1 MLKFMKKYW
10 FAAFFAAMFMI
21 GEVAVDL
28 IQPAMMEKIV
38 NEGILGVNNG
48 GVSDMNLVVSTGIRM
63 ILVVICGGTSGILCG
78 VLTNWCGQNFGNEI
92 RKACFE
98 RIMHFSFEQ
107 TDRFSA
113 GSLITRITSDITQVQ
128 NLMMQFTRG
137 GIRCLMFL
145 IGGSFA
151 LLRLDMSFRS
161 VIMIAIPLILLDVA
175 FIVWKTNP
183 LFTLLQNRLDSMNSV
198 IQENVEGARVV
209 KAFVRE
215 KREEERFGK
224 ANNNLASTQLQVLIY
239 LSWMRPVMNIILN
252 IGIAAILII
261 GAGRVQAG
269 LMAPG
274 TIMAAITYISQ
285 ILNGLMMLAMIFQSV
300 SRGVASS
307 KRLKEVL
314 DTEPALKDGSKEAPE
329 EKGAISFDH
338 VSFSYPGNDTPVL
351 KDINLEIQPGEFLA
365 VIGSTGSGKSSFVQ
379 LIPRFYDVTEGSVR
393 VDGMDVRDYK
403 LNELRSRISYVL
415 QKSELFSTTIKDNI
429 AIGDPEASDEE
440 IEKAARAAQAEEFIS
455 SQKHGYDTEVAEG
468 GMSLSGGQRQ
478 RTAIARALLKKAS
491 IMIFDDSTSA
501 LDLKTEKSFREAL
514 LEEYPS
520 VTKIIIAQR
529 ISSVMYADRIA
540 VINDG
545 ELIAC
550 DSHENLMKT
559 CEIYQD
565 ICNSQMKGGEEDE

>member
-10 FAAFFAAMFMI
+10 FAALLAALFMV
-21 GEVAVDL
+21 GEVSVDL

-38 NEGILGVNNG
+38 NQGILGVNNG
-48 GVSDMNLVVSTGIRM
+48 GVRDMNLVISTGLMM
-63 ILVVICGGTSGILCG
+63 IIVVFLGGTSGILCG
-78 VLTNWCGQNFGNEI
+78 VLTNWCGQNYGNEI
-92 RKACFE
+92 RKNCFE

-151 LLRLDMSFRS
+151 LLRLDISFRS
-161 VIMIAIPLILLDVA
+161 VIMIAIPLILADVV
-175 FIVWKTNP
+175 FIIWKTNP
-183 LFTLLQNRLDSMNSV
+183 LFTVLQNRLDNMNSV

-209 KAFVRE
+209 KAFVQE
-215 KREEERFGK
+215 KREEERFSG
-224 ANNNLASTQLQVLIY
+224 ANNALAETQLNVLIY

-252 IGIAAILII
+252 IAIAGILII
-261 GAGRVQAG
+261 GAGRVRAG
-269 LMAPG
+269 MMAPG

-300 SRGVASS
+300 SRGIASS
-307 KRLKEVL
+307 RRLKEVL
-314 DTEPALKDGSKEAPE
+314 DTEPAIQDGTMEAPE
-329 EKGAISFDH
+329 EKGAVTFEH
-338 VSFSYPGNDTPVL
+338 VSFSYPGNKTPVL
-351 KDINLEIQPGEFLA
+351 KDINIDIQPGEFLA

-379 LIPRFYDVTEGSVR
+379 LIPRFYDVTEGCVR

-403 LNELRSRISYVL
+403 LEDLRKRISYVL

-429 AIGDPEASDEE
+429 AIGNPSASFEE
-440 IEKAARAAQAEEFIS
+440 IQKAAVCAQADEFIN
-455 SQKHGYDTEVAEG
+455 SQKDGYDTAVAEG

-478 RTAIARALLKKAS
+478 RIAIARALLKKS
-491 IMIFDDSTSA
+491 SVMIFDDSTSA
-501 LDLKTEKSFREAL
+501 LDLKTEKAFREAL
-514 LEEYPS
+514 LKEYPD

-529 ISSVMYADRIA
+529 ISSVMYADRVA

-545 ELIAC
+545 ELVAC
-550 DSHENLMKT
+550 DTHDNLMKT

-565 ICNSQMKGGEEDE
+565 ICSSQMKGGEEDE